1 MVQHVLFQCRFPYDR
16 MVRDQQSKKKKKAKP
31 QKPNQ
36 DVEEPVKPLQSP
48 GQKNQDGA
56 ESSLEVLD
64 WRQLDRLHLSD
75 ENIERW
81 FQREAESPN
90 WPTHVRPF
98 AGPEQYQLVRRT
110 YHQLQH
116 SAYYWGAMSMQEAHQ
131 ILVFTSAGTFLIRD
145 SGQNDVFF
153 TLSYHAEDGPASV
166 RVVLREL
173 LFALLGSQKTFPSL
187 FDLLAHY
194 CRPSCKLTAPYRRQ
208 RPERLK
214 QMCRRAL
221 VRTYGADNVRTLT
234 GLSREA
240 KDYVGA
246 YPYSI

>member
-16 MVRDQQSKKKKKAKP
+16 MVRDQHSRKKKKEKP
-31 QKPNQ
+31 HKSNQ
-36 DVEEPVKPLQSP
+36 DGKEPVKPPPSS

-56 ESSLEVLD
+56 ENAVEVLD

-81 FQREAESPN
+81 FQRETESPN
-90 WPTHVRPF
+90 WPTHVCPF
-98 AGPEQYQLVRRT
+98 TGPEQYQLVRRT
-110 YHQLQH
+110 HQQLQH
-116 SAYYWGAMSMQEAHQ
+116 SAYYWGAMSMREAHQ
-131 ILVFTSAGTFLIRD
+131 ILAFTSAGTFLIRD
-145 SGQNDVFF
+145 SGQNNVFF

-166 RVVLREL
+166 RVVLHQL
-173 LFALLGSQKTFPSL
+173 LFALLGSQKTFPSI

-194 CRPSCKLTAPYRRQ
+194 SRPSCKLTAPYRRQ
-208 RPERLK
+208 RPEQLK

-221 VRTYGADNVRTLT
+221 VRTYGADNVKTIA
-234 GLSREA
+234 GLSREV